1 MGRTNAY
8 SVSTGVGGNLGRQE
22 NLIVPI
28 SFKMRVCGVECYYWS
43 CDCPRCKDRKTSMTA
58 VPLKK
63 AMWGGKK
70 FTGRCN
76 AE

>member
-1 MGRTNAY
+1 MGTGMHTV
-8 SVSTGVGGNLGRQE
+8 SVQEWGNLGRQE
-22 NLIVPI
+22 NLTVPI
-28 SFKMRVCGVECYYWS
+28 SFSMRVGGVECYYWS
-43 CDCPRCKDRKTSMTA
+43 SDCPRCKDRKTSMTA

-63 AMWGGKK
+63 AVWGGKK